1 MTLHDALQTGRAFLA
16 DAYEDDAPAIVH
28 GVAIPEDAVAT
39 GMADEPMYYPGDVLQ
54 EAEGMLAGKP
64 LVEGHPGVEKTD
76 DGLVVD
82 PQPPVSSVIGEILE
96 DAYEPGEGLLFKAE
110 LDDPDVAAAV
120 ENGRAE
126 VSPIVGRDLGPLD
139 EDRGARPATKVEA
152 FRDVGVVTQGALP
165 GNSIEPGAATAM
177 SMSADALAAAFDATA
192 DDDGDGDGDVEAS
205 DERAESRAGDADADS
220 VSDTGYDI
228 MTDDELSDK
237 QREILAQANQAD
249 DPTVVEADAVERLD
263 EADALLEAADNVD
276 ADVTDVTVVAEE
288 NYDALSERVD
298 ALEGMLDERL
308 TDEVGLKE
316 GAVDAMSF
324 EAKVAQFEDDDGEFD
339 VDAFVQQ
346 PETGSGSED
355 ADADDPDD
363 DASGFDALSEDELSE
378 ASEYKDRIEYWDGKN
393 DTIVEAEQ
401 DALAD
406 LVGADSFDDVD
417 LEAI

>member
-1 MTLHDALQTGRAFLA
+1 MTIHDALQTGRAFLA
-16 DAYEDDAPAIVH
+16 DAYEEDEPAIVH

-76 DGLVVD
+76 DGLQVD
-82 PQPPVSSVIGEILE
+82 PQPPVSSVVGEILE

-126 VSPIVGRDLGPLD
+126 VSPIVGRDLGDLD
-139 EDRGARPATKVEA
+139 EDRGARPATKVKA
-152 FRDVGVVTQGALP
+152 FRDVGVVTRGALP
-165 GNSIEPGAATAM
+165 GNSIEPGEATA
-177 SMSADALAAAFDATA
+177 MSADALAAAFDGAA
-192 DDDGDGDGDVEAS
+192 GGDDDEQHS
-205 DERAESRAGDADADS
+205 DERAESRAGDTADS
-220 VSDTGYDI
+220 DGDTGYDI
-228 MTDDELSDK
+228 MTDDDLTDK

-249 DPTVVEADAVERLD
+249 DPTVVEAERAERLD
-263 EADALLEAADNVD
+263 EADALLEAADSVD
-276 ADVTDVTVVAEE
+276 ADDVTVVAEE

-308 TDEVGLKE
+308 VDEVGLKE

-324 EAKVAQFEDDDGEFD
+324 EAKVAQFEDDGGEFD

-346 PETGSGSED
+346 PETGSGED
-355 ADADDPDD
+355 DDPDNTVD
-363 DASGFDALSEDELSE
+363 VDALSEEEIEDIESKAARAETFDSIDPEHAE
-378 ASEYKDRIEYWDGKN
+378 ALREEAAEVAGVEEF
-393 DTIVEAEQ
+393 DTVQTE
-401 DALAD
+401 
-406 LVGADSFDDVD
+406 V
-417 LEAI
+417 LE